1 MTTPNNKPRDPIRRF
16 RDILSNKD
24 KSETVDRPFIVR
36 KKVNAVEDHSPIERL
51 PKANSGLTPLEA
63 LPPEPSPEPKPARR
77 SLDLKRFAPAF
88 WTIASVISLTMNLV
102 LIVGL
107 LILLQVLGAVR
118 ATGGNATTNLVSG
131 LYTNFEKMDQAHIR
145 TTIPVNTNVP
155 VTLNVCI
162 KSGTNVILNR
172 DTNIPNARVTVQ
184 TGGLNIVGATTTIA
198 LPANTVLPVN
208 LDLCVPVNTT
218 IPVALNVN
226 VDIPIAST
234 ELHPA
239 ILGLEQTIQPLYCLL
254 QPNAVS
260 AADGAPVCK

>member
-1 MTTPNNKPRDPIRRF
+1 MTTPNEKPRAPIKRF
-16 RDILSNKD
+16 RDILSNKKAGEVGD
-24 KSETVDRPFIVR
+24 QAAPVPR
-36 KKVNAVEDHSPIERL
+36 KAMPAENRSPLIRL
-51 PKANSGLTPLEA
+51 PKANTGVAPSEVSPAEPA
-63 LPPEPSPEPKPARR
+63 PEPAPARR
-77 SLDLKRFAPAF
+77 TFNIKSIGPAF
-88 WTIASVISLTMNLV
+88 WTIASILSMIVNLV
-102 LIVGL
+102 LIIGFLVV
-107 LILLQVLGAVR
+107 LQMFGPLR
-118 ATGGNATTNLVSG
+118 ASGGVASANLVSG
-131 LYTNFEKMDQAHIR
+131 LYTNFERMDQAHIK

-162 KSGTNVILNR
+162 KSGTDVVLNR

-218 IPVALNVN
+218 VPVALNVN

-254 QPNAVS
+254 QPDAVS
-260 AADGAPVCK
+260 ITDQSPVCK

>member
-1 MTTPNNKPRDPIRRF
+1 MTSPNNKARDPISRF

-24 KSETVDRPFIVR
+24 KGEGGDRPFTV
-36 KKVNAVEDHSPIERL
+36 KKKAATVEDHSPIERL
-51 PKANSGLTPLEA
+51 PKANSGSAAPEILTA
-63 LPPEPSPEPKPARR
+63 EPSSEPKPTRR
-77 SLDLKRFAPAF
+77 PLELKKFAPAF
-88 WTIASVISLTMNLV
+88 WTIASIISLTVNLV
-102 LIVGL
+102 LIVGM
-107 LILLQVLGAVR
+107 LILLQVVGSVR
-118 ATGGNATTNLVSG
+118 ATGGSATTNLVSG

-162 KSGTNVILNR
+162 KSGTDVVLNR

-218 IPVALNVN
+218 VPVALNVN
-226 VDIPIAST
+226 VDIPVAST

-260 AADGAPVCK
+260 ASNGTPVCK